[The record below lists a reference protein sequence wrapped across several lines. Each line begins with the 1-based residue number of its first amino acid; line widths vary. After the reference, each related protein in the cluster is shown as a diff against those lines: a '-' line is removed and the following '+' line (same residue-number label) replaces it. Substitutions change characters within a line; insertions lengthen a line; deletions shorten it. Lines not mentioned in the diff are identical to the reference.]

1 MITKPTFFRFTT
13 ILVAIAVFMQLII
26 ILYNHFSGF
35 LVLDGFNDFMMRW
48 IFGSLLSIV
57 ILPFFTKADLYL
69 VARLNHRLPWRSQ
82 WRMRI
87 FVELLSTF
95 LIAAIGSMAITLV
108 SNAISGYEHAL
119 GSILIFNV
127 IIGSIINLIIVIFFE
142 AWNWYWAKEQ
152 SESEKQKLESE
163 LKAMRFELLKQQINP
178 HFMFNSL
185 NVLSGLVRK
194 NADLAEEFISA
205 FADVY
210 RYVMESIE
218 KPMVGLSEELKFARS
233 YFFLQQIRHGDGIDW
248 KVDLPIE
255 LMNHQLP
262 PLSLQLLLENAIK
275 HNAFSSKNPICIE
288 ISAKDEYL
296 MVSNPIQKQSQI
308 TRSSGTGLQNLK
320 NRYSF
325 IHDKLPTFTVSEQ
338 RYIARLP
345 LLKPTA

>member
-1 MITKPTFFRFTT
+1 MITKPTFFKFTA
-13 ILVAIAVFMQLII
+13 ILVIFAVFIQLII

-35 LVLDGFNDFMMRW
+35 LALDGFNDFMMRW
-48 IFGSLLSIV
+48 LFGSLLSIV

-69 VARLNHRLPWRSQ
+69 VAKLNHLLPWGSQ
-82 WRMRI
+82 WRKRI
-87 FVELLSTF
+87 LTELLSIF
-95 LIAAIGSMAITLV
+95 LIAAIGSIAITLV
-108 SNAISGYEHAL
+108 SNAISGYEHEL
-119 GSILIFNV
+119 SSILIFNV
-127 IIGSIINLIIVIFFE
+127 IIGSIINLIIVISFE

-152 SESEKQKLESE
+152 SESEKQKLETE

-210 RYVMESIE
+210 RYVMDSID
-218 KPMVGLSEELKFARS
+218 KPLVSLSEEVKFARS

-255 LMNHQLP
+255 LMNYQLP

-288 ISAKDEYL
+288 ITTKDEHL
-296 MVSNPIQKQSQI
+296 VVSNPIQKQSQV

-325 IHDKLPTFTVSEQ
+325 LNDKLPTFAVSEQ

-345 LLKPTA
+345 LLNTTE